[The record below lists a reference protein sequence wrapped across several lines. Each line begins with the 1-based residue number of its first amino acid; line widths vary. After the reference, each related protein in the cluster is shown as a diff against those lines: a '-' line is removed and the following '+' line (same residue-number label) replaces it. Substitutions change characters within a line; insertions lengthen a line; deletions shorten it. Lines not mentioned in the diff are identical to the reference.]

1 MFEKLPL
8 KALKD
13 IIREYKLTTHV
24 QMSRLV
30 DGKRKAYTKQ
40 ELASE
45 LHKHLELKEDG
56 EIVYKQHMPMTV
68 RHKPEEKKSRSKT
81 TDADKIKAI
90 SAKIEALDTEKAK
103 VMDEEI
109 SKLIDPT
116 VKGKKKIK
124 KQQEE
129 AFRKVLG
136 YPEIKKYEI
145 EVGQLLQKQKALQ
158 DKQAAAE

>member
-30 DGKRKAYTKQ
+30 EGKRKSYTKQ

-56 EIVYKQHMPMTV
+56 EIVYKPHLSMTV
-68 RHKPEEKKSRSKT
+68 RYKPEEEKKPRTKKT
-81 TDADKIKAI
+81 DQDKIKAI
-90 SAKIEALDTEKAK
+90 SEKIEALDTEKAK
-103 VMDEEI
+103 VMTEEVN
-109 SKLIDPT
+109 KLIDPSIT
-116 VKGKKKIK
+116 GKREIQ
-124 KQQEE
+124 KQQDD
-129 AFRKVLG
+129 AFKTVLD
-136 YPEIKKYEI
+136 YPEIKRF
-145 EVGQLLQKQKALQ
+145 EVDVGKLLQKQKALQ
-158 DKQAAAE
+158 DKISA

>member
-30 DGKRKAYTKQ
+30 DGKRKSYTKQ

-56 EIVYKQHMPMTV
+56 EIVYKPHMPMTV
-68 RHKPEEKKSRSKT
+68 RYIPEEKQKTKT
-81 TDADKIKAI
+81 TDQDKIKAI
-90 SAKIEALDTEKAK
+90 SAKIEALDAAKAK
-103 VMDEEI
+103 EVDQEMA
-109 SKLIDPT
+109 KLIDPKVT
-116 VKGKKKIK
+116 GKKKIL
-124 KQQEE
+124 KQQEDAE
-129 AFRKVLG
+129 NKVRG
-136 YPEIKKYEI
+136 YPHIKQYEI
-145 EVGQLLQKQKALQ
+145 DIGKLFQKRKALQ
-158 DKQAAAE
+158 DKISA